1 MIKKKIESYD
11 GLFLKNDEKINNNEN
26 EKSKG
31 INSLF
36 GEGFN
41 SLFGEKNNK

>member
-1 MIKKKIESYD
+1 MMKKT
-11 GLFLKNDEKINNNEN
+11 NNNEN

-41 SLFGEKNNK
+41 SLFGEKNNKWIYFINLIELFNKI